1 MPTLPNPQPSNQ
13 SSNQSSATRPT
24 RLPGLLLLHGVGDDG
39 SCWGPFLRAL
49 DLPDLQVATPDAP
62 AHGGRMAEPGQT
74 IAWSDLL
81 ADAVAQARRLVV
93 ETGGPIVVGGH
104 SMGAAVA
111 LGVAATHPELAVAL
125 FLEDPPF
132 TASIAEDDQEPADS
146 PTDLTDLEAWILL
159 LQTATLEEL
168 IDSAREEHPDWDP
181 AEYEPW
187 ARSKY
192 AVDADAFSEPV
203 HWVRNGWGASARRV
217 TCPVV
222 VAAGLPERGSVLA
235 PEAEADLVAMPGW
248 TVNRLPAGHDV
259 RRDSPAQAAALL
271 RELINSVRV

>member
-1 MPTLPNPQPSNQ
+1 MATQPNPQPSDQ
-13 SSNQSSATRPT
+13 PSDQLSGAARTR
-24 RLPGLLLLHGVGDDG
+24 RPGLLLLHGVGDDG

-49 DLPDLQVATPDAP
+49 GLPDLQVATPDAP

-74 IAWSDLL
+74 VAWTDLL
-81 ADAVAQARRLVV
+81 ADAVAQARRLTV
-93 ETGGPIVVGGH
+93 ETGGPIVIGGH

-132 TASIAEDDQEPADS
+132 TGPIAEDDEEPADS
-146 PTDLTDLEAWILL
+146 PTDLTDLEAWITL
-159 LQTATLEEL
+159 LQTATVEEL

-192 AVDADAFSEPV
+192 GVDADAFSEPV

-217 TCPVV
+217 SCPVV
-222 VAAGLPERGSVLA
+222 VAAGLPERGSILA
-235 PEAEADLVAMPGW
+235 PEAEADLAALPGW
-248 TVNRLPAGHDV
+248 TIHRLPAGHDV
-259 RRDSPAQAAALL
+259 RRDAAAHTAALM
-271 RELINSVRV
+271 RELIHSVQG